1 MACQE
6 QTMKEDAKQKFRMDI
21 FKLLHDELSVT
32 VNALDIE
39 EMNSHASTF
48 HGETLTRILESKFG
62 LNSESICDLGIQLAA
77 QGRAS
82 VTLHCT
88 ESDLRAAQ
96 FLPSA

>member
-1 MACQE
+1 
-6 QTMKEDAKQKFRMDI
+6 MKEDAKQSFRMDI

-32 VNALDIE
+32 VNALDVE
-39 EMNSHASTF
+39 ETNAHASTF
-48 HGETLTRILESKFG
+48 HGETLTRILEDKFG
-62 LNSESICDLGIQLAA
+62 LDNKSICDLGIQLAA

-96 FLPSA
+96 FLPTV